1 MENKYRL
8 TDETI
13 EFCGVELHRI
23 EALRDLVCVK
33 KGDKGGFVQSE
44 KNLSQF
50 GNCWIFD
57 DSKVF
62 NDAYVSGDAIC
73 IGHSMIYENARVTNN
88 AKIFSNSKV
97 HGNSNILG
105 NAYICNNSNVYD
117 RACIRGNAFIINDS
131 KVHENALVSGN
142 AIVSRTSIVRGNSI
156 VSGSAEICNAL
167 IERSSDYIVF
177 KNWWSSLRHFTW
189 LKSNNMWRVG
199 CFYGT
204 GKELIEKAYKESE
217 LSGREYKRVVEYVE
231 SLLRDEKLKKN

>member
-1 MENKYRL
+1 MEKKYKL

-13 EFCGVELHRI
+13 EFNGVKLHRI
-23 EALRDLVCVK
+23 EALRDFSVVK

-44 KNLSQF
+44 KNLSHD
-50 GNCWIFD
+50 GDCWIYAEA
-57 DSKVF
+57 KVF

-73 IGHSMIYENARVTNN
+73 IGYSMIYENARVTYN
-88 AKIFSNSKV
+88 AKILSYSKV

-105 NAYICNNSNVYD
+105 NACICNNSNVYD

-131 KVHENALVSGN
+131 TVHENALVCGNSVVSG
-142 AIVSRTSIVRGNSI
+142 TSIVRGNSI

-177 KNWWSSLRHFTW
+177 KNWWSSGRYFTW
-189 LKSNNMWRVG
+189 TRSNNMWSVG

-204 GKELIEKAYKESE
+204 GKELIEKAYKDSE

-231 SLLRDEKLKKN
+231 SILRDENQNK